1 MIGVLMP
8 SSAPRFKTSLQ
19 IVHLPPVSIYATLD
33 AALVADYVV
42 LLLSSEVEVEEEG
55 ERVLRCLQGVVGA
68 QVVAAVQVSR
78 GRRARGEERSDEAR
92 ARRPEM

>member
-1 MIGVLMP
+1 M
-8 SSAPRFKTSLQ
+8 
-19 IVHLPPVSIYATLD
+19 SIYATLD

-68 QVVAAVQVSR
+68 QVVAAVQVSPTGTR
-78 GRRARGEERSDEAR
+78 
-92 ARRPEM
+92 